1 MVDASLRRHFEKA
14 GVGMIALDA
23 GALALVEELSSDDG
37 AVEVVLREG
46 DFLPEGNARMTVEL
60 DPSAYAF
67 LSDHRITEDAV
78 LPVVMVQE
86 WFARAVR
93 TQVPDAGSL
102 SVENLGVLKGV
113 VLTGFPARRHR
124 FDIEIE
130 AVAGERRAFALKL
143 KDADGQPRYTARV
156 VAHSDSVAPAAVSA
170 AAADARAASPGRGLR
185 RPPALPRP
193 GLPDAPPCRPD
204 DRRGRLGGDRLDP

>member
-1 MVDASLRRHFEKA
+1 MVDASLKRHFEKA

-23 GALALVEELSSDDG
+23 GARALVEELSSDDG

-46 DFLPEGNARMTVEL
+46 DFLPEGNARMTVDL
-60 DPSAYAF
+60 DPAAYAF
-67 LSDHRITEDAV
+67 LADHRITEDAV

-102 SVENLGVLKGV
+102 SVEDLGVLKGV
-113 VLTGFPARRHR
+113 VLSGFPARRYR

-130 AVAGERRAFALKL
+130 AVAGDRRTFALKL
-143 KDADGQPRYTARV
+143 KDADGQPRYAARV
-156 VAHSDSVAPAAVSA
+156 VAH
-170 AAADARAASPGRGLR
+170 RRRRRPGRGF
-185 RPPALPRP
+185 
-193 GLPDAPPCRPD
+193 
-204 DRRGRLGGDRLDP
+204 RGRPRTTGRSLRPRSMATTGCSTARPSRPSTASAR